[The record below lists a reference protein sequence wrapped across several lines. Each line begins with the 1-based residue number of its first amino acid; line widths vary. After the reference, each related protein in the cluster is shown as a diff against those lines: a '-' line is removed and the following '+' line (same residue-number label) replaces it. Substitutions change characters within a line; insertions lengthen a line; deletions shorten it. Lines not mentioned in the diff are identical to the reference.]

1 MRTPGPP
8 AVDDLCSTGGEPY
21 NEAVSRDLAI
31 TEILH
36 NLASDDG
43 SFDELVPVVYDE
55 LRVLARSQ
63 LRRLRPGQTLDTTAL
78 VHEAYLKL
86 ADADARWDSRRH
98 FFATAAKV
106 MRHLLVD
113 AARRG
118 AAAKRGGDALHLE
131 LRDDDAILSEEAET
145 VLAID
150 QALAELAEGLPR
162 LAQVVEC
169 RFFGG
174 LTEAETA
181 EVLGVTD
188 RTIRRDWVKARA
200 WLHQRLAAG

>member
-1 MRTPGPP
+1 
-8 AVDDLCSTGGEPY
+8 VH
-21 NEAVSRDLAI
+21 RDEAI
-31 TEILH
+31 TEILRS
-36 NLASDDG
+36 LGEQDG
-43 SFDELVPVVYDE
+43 SFNDLVPAVYDE

-86 ADADARWDSRRH
+86 SDADPRWQSRRH

-113 AARRG
+113 AARRSG
-118 AAAKRGGDALHLE
+118 AAKRGGGAEHLA
-131 LRDDDAILSEEAET
+131 LRDDDAVLTQEAET

-150 QALAELAEGLPR
+150 QALQELAANLPR
-162 LAQVVEC
+162 LARVVEC

-174 LTEAETA
+174 LTDEETA

-188 RTIRRDWVKARA
+188 RTVRRDWVKARA
-200 WLHQRLAAG
+200 WLHQRLAGE